1 MTDSIWSTT
10 IGRGLFVSTWK
21 ANYGKGKHTKHLN
34 FCRPNEFY
42 ELIQTRMFQAI
53 KIVNMRK
60 NKTQIR
66 SRNNQK
72 HGFPSDGSG
81 SKLSGQTVP
90 HLFAVSHFQLRTGM
104 WYARQGPLEV
114 EHIWVLNQKSGENHP
129 NHPILIGF
137 SLINHP
143 FWGTT
148 IFGNTHIKI
157 L

>member
-1 MTDSIWSTT
+1 MNDGFNLVHNNG
-10 IGRGLFVSTWK
+10 IGRQRTTAKVNTR
-21 ANYGKGKHTKHLN
+21 TIC

-60 NKTQIR
+60 NKY
-66 SRNNQK
+66 NKEQK
-72 HGFPSDGSG
+72 QSKTWVHSDGSG

-114 EHIWVLNQKSGENHP
+114 EHLWVWVLNQKSGENPP

-148 IFGNTHIKI
+148 IFGNTHI
-157 L
+157 